1 MNDPYDVMGLTT
13 DADETQIRQR
23 YLELVRS
30 HPPDRDPERFAA
42 VHAAYESL
50 RDPAERIRNQL
61 FMIEAKNDSIE
72 AIVTDVRRKMLDVR
86 LPLETLLG
94 LADTT

>member
-1 MNDPYDVMGLTT
+1 MHDPYDELGLSI

-50 RDPAERIRNQL
+50 RDPAERIRSQL
-61 FMIEAKNDSIE
+61 FTIQAKNDSIE
-72 AIVTDVRRKMLDVR
+72 AIASDVRRKMLDMR

-94 LADTT
+94 LADAP